1 MMVRRMIDFFKR
13 GAASQTV
20 ENTLWLAGS
29 SAFNGMLGGITAAL
43 LARTLGVEEYG
54 IYSLIISLIVLL
66 TDVADFGFNSSV
78 IRFGSESIA
87 EGNRQKLKAVVA
99 IVTRWKLV
107 AGAAVLLVA
116 VVFLNTIVGYVF
128 RHVDDR
134 IAAYFRLSLVAV
146 ALGILAGIFVPLY
159 QAHKHF
165 RSYALIFSGRG
176 LTKLVLILGAVLVLV
191 QSSISLLI
199 WIEIMSIFVYLIL
212 LYSCATFKELSLGMQ
227 DRKVEREMFSFNK
240 WISLYQVIALLGAR
254 LDLAFVGGLSDA
266 NALGLYG
273 AASKVSGLM
282 TVAASS
288 YMTVLLPDMS
298 ASPSSESLR
307 RKRRNA
313 FAVVGMMAAGVGV
326 VMLLADPLI
335 RILFGA
341 AFVEASSVLRLLCVG
356 LLLTVAAYPINAS
369 LFAMNKSAVFP
380 LMSAV
385 SVPAFI
391 AGNLLLVP
399 RFGADGA
406 AMAYALSAGV
416 GLLVPATYYVLA
428 RKTLHTQ

>member
-1 MMVRRMIDFFKR
+1 MIRRMIDFFKR

-29 SAFNGMLGGITAAL
+29 SAFNGMLGAITAAL

-99 IVTRWKLV
+99 IVTRWKLA
-107 AGAAVLLVA
+107 AGAVVLLVA
-116 VVFLNTIVGYVF
+116 ILFLDTIVGYVF
-128 RHVDDR
+128 HHVDDR

-146 ALGILAGIFVPLY
+146 ALGILAGIFVPIY
-159 QAHKHF
+159 HAHKCF

-176 LTKLVLILGAVLVLV
+176 LTKLVLILGAVFVLV

-199 WIEIMSIFVYLIL
+199 WIEIISILVYLML
-212 LYSCATFKELSLGMQ
+212 LYAVAPFKELALGMH
-227 DRKVEREMFSFNK
+227 DRALERQMFGFNK

-298 ASPSSESLR
+298 ASSSLESLR

-313 FAVVGMMAAGVGV
+313 FAVIGMMAAGVGV

-341 AFVEASSVLRLLCVG
+341 EFVEASSVLRILCVG

-380 LMSAV
+380 LMSAA
-385 SVPAFI
+385 SVPVFV

-416 GLLVPATYYVLA
+416 GLLVPATYSFLTRNA
-428 RKTLHTQ
+428 LHMR